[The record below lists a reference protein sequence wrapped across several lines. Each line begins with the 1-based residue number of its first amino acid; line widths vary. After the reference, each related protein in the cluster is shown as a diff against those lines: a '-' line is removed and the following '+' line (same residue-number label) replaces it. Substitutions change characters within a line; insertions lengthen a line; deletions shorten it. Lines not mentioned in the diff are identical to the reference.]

1 MSIKHF
7 CDVCGKEYKTHLGK
21 TISIFMST
29 GREETEPA
37 FYSTD
42 TCGECV
48 PKIAVRFATFINELN
63 SECVHN
69 ED

>member
-1 MSIKHF
+1 
-7 CDVCGKEYKTHLGK
+7 
-21 TISIFMST
+21 MST